1 MQWLSAKWKWIVTGI
16 AVVVVML
23 VAFLT
28 GKGVTKDDVQ
38 AALALRGIRKASKDA
53 ADAETKAKALNKT
66 AEDLSKEYLAE
77 EVRKEAEKA
86 KANALSSTGKLIEL
100 RRRKLIK

>member
-53 ADAETKAKALNKT
+53 ADAEAKANALNKQ

-86 KANALSSTGKLIEL
+86 KANALAPSAKIIEL
-100 RRRKLIK
+100 KRRNIIK